1 MCDPRPTALSPGPVA
16 CCAATSQ
23 LCHPFSASWL
33 FLTQLPA
40 SAFRSPL
47 SALWFLWPTS
57 RSPLRSQHLSH
68 LLRLF
73 LLIAH
78 VAPSQQSC
86 SCLPTS
92 SKVQLRPRT
101 PDPHSF
107 CWPRLSPCPFC
118 CGHRTC
124 FRCSS
129 CLLSVCPPGL
139 CTPHRKKFCVIYLQL
154 KIVPSTFN
162 VFGKYR
168 EMPLRGSDL
177 TRCEEG
183 FSDLVRTEGRP
194 VSTGQPYRRP
204 QPPSDRASVVS

>member
-1 MCDPRPTALSPGPVA
+1 MTPGLA
-16 CCAATSQ
+16 AYCAATSQ
-23 LCHPFSASWL
+23 LCHPLSASWL

-92 SKVQLRPRT
+92 SKVELRPRI

-107 CWPRLSPCPFC
+107 CSMAFLSPWPLLLWAQDMFPL
-118 CGHRTC
+118 
-124 FRCSS
+124 FVLLAV
-129 CLLSVCPPGL
+129 CLPSWALYSTQEEVLCDLS
-139 CTPHRKKFCVIYLQL
+139 T
-154 KIVPSTFN
+154 
-162 VFGKYR
+162 
-168 EMPLRGSDL
+168 
-177 TRCEEG
+177 
-183 FSDLVRTEGRP
+183 
-194 VSTGQPYRRP
+194 
-204 QPPSDRASVVS
+204 A